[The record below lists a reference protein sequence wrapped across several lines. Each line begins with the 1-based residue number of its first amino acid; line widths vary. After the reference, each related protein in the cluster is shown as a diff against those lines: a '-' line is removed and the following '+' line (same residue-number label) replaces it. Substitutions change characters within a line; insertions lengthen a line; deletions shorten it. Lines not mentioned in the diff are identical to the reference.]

1 MSDLRF
7 SFPACVIAGKGEITP
22 DDVGLMRHHM
32 WPDGITSRYQASMAL
47 ALHDCCTTHCPEWT
61 AYLVE
66 AIAEFVVWRDS
77 ADGDVTG
84 ETAGWLLEK
93 VASAGAVHSPAGL
106 EIILHVLDIARNVPG
121 FLSAAALNQLRLALL
136 PEPRGA
142 YARRRLDSRGVT
154 KADLAYLWRILRT
167 AVDRGSV
174 RLARA
179 EQLILG
185 QIDRLADEAE
195 NHPGW
200 RDVMLLAEIASRSDD
215 IRATEWLLLDEDIPV
230 TEHAAA

>member
-61 AYLVE
+61 DYLVE

-77 ADGDVTG
+77 TDGDVTG

-93 VASAGAVHSPAGL
+93 VASAGAVRSTAGL

-136 PEPRGA
+136 PESRGA
-142 YARRRLDSRGVT
+142 YAQRRLESRGVT
-154 KADLAYLWRILRT
+154 KADLAYLWRILRS
-167 AVDRGSV
+167 AVDRGSI

-200 RDVMLLAEIASRSDD
+200 RDVMLLTEIASRSDD